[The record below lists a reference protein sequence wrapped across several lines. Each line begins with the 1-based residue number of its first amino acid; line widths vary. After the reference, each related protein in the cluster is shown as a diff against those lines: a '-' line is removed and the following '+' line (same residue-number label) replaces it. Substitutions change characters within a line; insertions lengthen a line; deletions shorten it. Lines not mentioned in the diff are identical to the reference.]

1 MTKTQQHETLSKI
14 GLGGMPID
22 SQSSMVTFS
31 KDHTGSF
38 PGARAFQIM
47 SQIEYEKYQ
56 FDQVKVCK
64 KTLCDIVLGKICWYE

>member
-1 MTKTQQHETLSKI
+1 MTKTQQHETLSS
-14 GLGGMPID
+14 GMPID

-56 FDQVKVCK
+56 FDQVK
-64 KTLCDIVLGKICWYE
+64 IAKIPYVILY